1 MSYLDE
7 RRKHIEDGRPL
18 PPKKKYTIP
27 KKSSKRIQKEK
38 EQGVQIVKI
47 KPKGWFDAEK
57 VDVKNDEFPQ
67 WEQPKSSVSVFE
79 APKWMQNE
87 ANDIVTPYKSF
98 NPNTPMG
105 RWFLSIRPRLTGVC
119 QHCGGKTMAVDKEA
133 DSKFHWSICH
143 LFEKSHFPSIKTHD
157 ENYLELCYYSPSCH
171 KNMDD
176 KTLPLT
182 QLNCF
187 DEVVRKFC
195 ILYPLMT
202 REEKRRVPSFLLQ
215 YLEVEK

>member
-1 MSYLDE
+1 MPLTEYQKNRME
-7 RRKHIEDGRPL
+7 HINNGRPL
-18 PPKKKYTIP
+18 PPKKKYIIP
-27 KKSSKRIQKEK
+27 KKTAKRIEKEK
-38 EQGVQIVKI
+38 QQGIEIVK
-47 KPKGWFDAEK
+47 PKQKAGWFDAERVNNEK
-57 VDVKNDEFPQ
+57 INA
-67 WEQPKSSVSVFE
+67 SVYDFIPSRE
-79 APKWMQNE
+79 MANE
-87 ANDIVTPYKSF
+87 AEDKFTPYKSF

-105 RWFLSIRPRLTGVC
+105 RWFLSIRPMLTGKC

-133 DSKFHWSICH
+133 DLKFHWSICH
-143 LFEKSHFPSIKTHD
+143 LFEKSRFPSIATHM

-187 DEVVRKFC
+187 DEVIRKFC

-202 REEKRRVPSFLLQ
+202 REEKRRVPNFLLT
-215 YLEVEK
+215 YLDAEL